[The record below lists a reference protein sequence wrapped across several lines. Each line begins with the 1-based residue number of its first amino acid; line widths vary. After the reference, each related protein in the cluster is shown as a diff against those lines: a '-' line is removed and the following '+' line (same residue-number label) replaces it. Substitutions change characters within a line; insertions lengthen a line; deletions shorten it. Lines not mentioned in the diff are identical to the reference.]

1 MKILM
6 SIHHTMDKH
15 AGAVGV
21 TYKLAEA
28 FREPGHDV
36 DLFSFDSLGKRASR
50 FGAILFPWTVLFHV
64 MRHPEYEVLDL
75 SSGDGWI
82 VNLLKRFGW
91 RKRTVSVTRS
101 HGLEHVVHEQFVENC
116 KKGEQKKSWKYPIY
130 HGGYR
135 LWEVAMSFR
144 HADAGLFLNQA
155 DREYAISKLGVQRE
169 KAVLVENGVDTVFV
183 QRAAAT
189 LTALQARDAVSSA
202 GSSTARSNREAAIES
217 GTNVASEAGPA
228 HAVAPR
234 HIAFIGSNIF
244 RKGITYFKAATLQ
257 VMQRY
262 PDIRIAFIGT
272 GEKTGTDGILK
283 DYPVALHPR
292 IAVIPRYQNHAL
304 PDLLEGYGILGLT
317 SISEGFSLVGVEAM
331 ASGLVPVCS
340 RIPGPTEYI
349 TDEVN
354 GLLVEARST
363 TELVAAFTR
372 LIEDDALWQRLQHAA
387 LQTCERFSWQR
398 IAAQQLLLFATL
410 AKGLGR

>member
-15 AGAVGV
+15 AGAAGV

-28 FREPGHDV
+28 FREQGHDV
-36 DLFSFDSLGKRASR
+36 DLFSFDSLGKRASQ

-155 DREYAISKLGVQRE
+155 DREYAISKLGVRSE
-169 KAVLVENGVDTVFV
+169 KAMLVENGVDTVFV

-189 LTALQARDAVSSA
+189 LTALQARDTVTSTTVSP
-202 GSSTARSNREAAIES
+202 ARSDAAIATEADRS
-217 GTNVASEAGPA
+217 RAGT
-228 HAVAPR
+228 PR

-257 VMQRY
+257 VMERY
-262 PDIRIAFIGT
+262 PEIRIAFIGT

-283 DYPVALHPR
+283 DYPVALHSR

-304 PDLLEGYGILGLT
+304 PELLEGYGILGLT

-349 TDEVN
+349 TDERN

>member
-15 AGAVGV
+15 AGAAGV
-21 TYKLAEA
+21 TYKLAQA
-28 FREPGHDV
+28 FREQGHEV
-36 DLFSFDSLGKRASR
+36 DMFSFDSLGKRASQ
-50 FGAILFPWTVLFHV
+50 FGAILFPWSVLLHV

-75 SSGDGWI
+75 SSGDGWV
-82 VNLLKRFGW
+82 VNVLKRFGW
-91 RKRTVSVTRS
+91 RKKTVSVTRS

-155 DREYAISKLGVQRE
+155 DREYAITKLGVQRD
-169 KAVLVENGVDTVFV
+169 KAILVENGVDSIFV
-183 QRAAAT
+183 ARAAAT
-189 LTALQARDAVSSA
+189 LTALQAHDAVTSTAVSDAVTAAPLAAGVAAPA
-202 GSSTARSNREAAIES
+202 GSAIAAR
-217 GTNVASEAGPA
+217 
-228 HAVAPR
+228 PR

-257 VMQRY
+257 IMQRY
-262 PDIRIAFIGT
+262 PDIRVAFIGT

-283 DYPVALHPR
+283 DYPAALHSR

-304 PDLLEGYGILGLT
+304 PELLEGYGILGLT

-349 TDEVN
+349 ADERN
-354 GLLVEARST
+354 GLLVEARNT
-363 TELVAAFTR
+363 TQLVDAFTR
-372 LIEDDALWQRLQHAA
+372 LIEDEALWGRLHHAA
-387 LQTCERFSWQR
+387 LETCERFSWQR
-398 IAAQQLLLFATL
+398 IAAQQLSLFASL

>member
-6 SIHHTMDKH
+6 SIHHTLDKH
-15 AGAVGV
+15 AGAAGV
-21 TYKLAEA
+21 TWKLAEA
-28 FREPGHDV
+28 FREQGHEV
-36 DLFSFDSLGKRASR
+36 DLFTFDSLGKHASR
-50 FGAILFPWTVLFHV
+50 FGAILFPWHVLFHV

-82 VNLLKRFGW
+82 VNMLKRFGW
-91 RKRTVSVTRS
+91 RKHTVSVTRS

-155 DREYAISKLGVQRE
+155 DREYAVTKLGVRRDR
-169 KAVLVENGVDTVFV
+169 AILVENGVDTVFV

-189 LTALQARDAVSSA
+189 LTALQTKAAVTSTAMHVDSA
-202 GSSTARSNREAAIES
+202 ASSTD
-217 GTNVASEAGPA
+217 PA
-228 HAVAPR
+228 MKDVAPR

-272 GEKTGTDGILK
+272 GDKTGIDGILK
-283 DYPVALHPR
+283 DYPAALHAR

-304 PDLLEGYGILGLT
+304 PELLDGYGILGLT

-349 TDEVN
+349 SDERN
-354 GLLVEARST
+354 GLLVEARNAAQ
-363 TELVAAFTR
+363 LVAAFTR
-372 LIEDDALWQRLQHAA
+372 LIEDDALWQRLHLAA

-398 IAAQQLLLFATL
+398 IAVQQLSLFASL